1 MSLGDMEA
9 LLGKGGGETGGSCAV
24 VNRPTQT
31 HFVVAFDPAAA
42 WHSLSVFRR
51 RFSFAAAVRERER
64 WDRAIKEQRTHIS
77 FRGKFSALT
86 LKLGGVQTV
95 SVCVNRAS
103 GYGPK
108 SKWVTF
114 PPACHFDFASV
125 IETGVGRVTKNF

>member
-51 RFSFAAAVRERER
+51 RFSFAAAVREKEMGSSDKRTTNAHFISREIFGTYTEVR
-64 WDRAIKEQRTHIS
+64 RRADR
-77 FRGKFSALT
+77 
-86 LKLGGVQTV
+86 
-95 SVCVNRAS
+95 
-103 GYGPK
+103 
-108 SKWVTF
+108 
-114 PPACHFDFASV
+114 
-125 IETGVGRVTKNF
+125 